1 MLPILTSDFNV
12 VDDPDRK
19 KNLDTFNE
27 YVFIWH
33 VSKAKSMRRDA
44 SPARLVD

>member
-1 MLPILTSDFNV
+1 MLPILTSGFNV

-19 KNLDTFNE
+19 KNLDTSNE
-27 YVFIWH
+27 YVCIWH

-44 SPARLVD
+44 GPATLVE